1 MRGFAP
7 VSGAKNAAL
16 PIFAA
21 TLLAPGVYNITNVP
35 ELKDISII
43 SKLLV
48 ELGSSVER
56 TGDSTYRI
64 NSDGVSQFEA
74 PYDLVKTM
82 RASCLVLGP
91 LLVRLKRAKVSLPG
105 GCAIGSRPLDQHVKG
120 LEALGADITLD
131 HGNIEASSRGALAGR
146 RIAMDVVTVT
156 GTMNIMMAA
165 TKAKGVTVIENAAE
179 EPEVAALAIFLNRM
193 GANIE
198 GAGSAVITIKG
209 VDQLTSADIEVMP
222 DRIEAGTFM
231 AASAITKGDIIV
243 GDIDPESVAAVT
255 EKLRAAGCEVTESE
269 HSVRVIGPDI
279 IRSVDITTAPFP
291 GFPTDMQ
298 AQFMALMT
306 LADGASVISET
317 IFENRFMHVAELRRM
332 GADIAENGSTAI
344 VRGVSKLSAAPLMA
358 TDLRA
363 SASLVL
369 AGLAGDGETSVSR
382 VYHLDR
388 GYEHIEKKFEALGAV
403 IKRVRAD

>member
-1 MRGFAP
+1 
-7 VSGAKNAAL
+7 
-16 PIFAA
+16 
-21 TLLAPGVYNITNVP
+21 
-35 ELKDISII
+35 
-43 SKLLV
+43 
-48 ELGSSVER
+48 
-56 TGDSTYRI
+56 
-64 NSDGVSQFEA
+64 
-74 PYDLVKTM
+74 M

-91 LLVRLKRAKVSLPG
+91 LLVRLGRAKVSLPG

-120 LEALGADITLD
+120 LEALGADIKLD
-131 HGNIEASSRGALAGR
+131 HGNIEASIQGALVGR
-146 RIAMDVVTVT
+146 RITMDVVTVT

-165 TKAKGVTVIENAAE
+165 TKADGVTVIENAAE
-179 EPEVAALAIFLNRM
+179 EPEVGALAMFLNRM
-193 GANIE
+193 GAHIE
-198 GAGSAVITIKG
+198 GAGSAVITIEG

-243 GDIDPESVAAVT
+243 GDIDPRSVAAIT

-269 HSVRVIGPDI
+269 HSVRVIGPDVI
-279 IRSVDITTAPFP
+279 HSVDITTAPFP

-332 GADIAENGSTAI
+332 GADITENGATAI
-344 VRGVSKLSAAPLMA
+344 VRGVEKLSAAPLMA

-369 AGLAGDGETSVSR
+369 AGLAAEGETSVSR

-403 IKRVRAD
+403 IKRIKAD